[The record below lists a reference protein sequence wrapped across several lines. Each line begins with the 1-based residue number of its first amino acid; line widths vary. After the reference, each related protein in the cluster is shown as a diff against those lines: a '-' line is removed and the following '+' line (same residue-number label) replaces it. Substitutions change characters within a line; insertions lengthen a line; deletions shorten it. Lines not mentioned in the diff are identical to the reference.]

1 MSFSRSLLVIGAF
14 LAVPSAAG
22 AGGAPLQAAPGAQAP
37 TRAPQGP
44 PGTVTLSL
52 ADYDRLL
59 DRAENPAKRP
69 EAPPIPAIVARADL
83 RVRVTAARARGTFI
97 LDGEVFRAG
106 ATRVPLVEGAT
117 ILSAQLGSVSVPLVT
132 EGGITAALIDGP
144 RPFTIDL
151 TWGAALTPAPGR
163 ASLILPVPMAGS
175 AALSLDL
182 PGHPADVRIEPG
194 VIMRTTAA
202 GDETHVDA
210 TLVPGTRATLSW
222 SSRESA
228 APAAPREVRTIS
240 DVKTMLSVGE
250 AELRMTALVA
260 VTVLRGE
267 AERLEVRVPKGFS
280 VTGASGAALA
290 TTEERPGLLVLT
302 VQRPADRRHQFL
314 LSLERSLGDAGTI
327 ETPLVSVVGAERETG
342 EVAVEAAGTVDLT
355 ATETDVL
362 RRMDIREASAALRA
376 IARFPLL
383 AALRYHRR
391 GAEPPAVALE
401 LTRFPD
407 APVIAAVAERAV
419 VTTLATVEGRTL
431 TEISLTMR
439 NRAQP
444 FLRVELPQGAS
455 IVSAEVNGQASK
467 PAQGTD
473 GTRIPLLRPG
483 FRPVGAYNVSF
494 VYVQTTTPF
503 AKKGRA
509 ELTLPKMDVPVSLVE
524 WEMFLPDRYRVKR
537 FEGDALPVPVQA
549 AGGMVGGVVS
559 GIPVAPV
566 DTVVRPGARIVW
578 KSDAGGAG
586 GGIAHDRAAAKA
598 SATTL
603 DLIAQPGQLMGR
615 VVDAEGSV
623 LPGVTVR
630 VLREGGLVNE
640 AISDGAGWFL
650 MSDVPSGRLSVAALL
665 DGFRPATTEL
675 TFDASNARRLD
686 FQMSPGPASETVSVS
701 AADESNAESKVRSDV
716 PSAQAPSQNVF
727 NLQRRVAGVLPV
739 RIDVPRAGAAYRFV
753 RPLVFDEPTRGSFD
767 YRTK

>member
-1 MSFSRSLLVIGAF
+1 MLITRSLLLTVGCLTLGSPA
-14 LAVPSAAG
+14 S
-22 AGGAPLQAAPGAQAP
+22 AQAP
-37 TRAPQGP
+37 ARPPQGP

-52 ADYDRLL
+52 AAYDRLL
-59 DRAENPAKRP
+59 DRAESPVKGP
-69 EAPPIPAIVARADL
+69 EAPPIPAVVARADL
-83 RVRVTAARARGTFI
+83 RVRVTGARARGTFT

-106 ATRVPLVEGAT
+106 ATKVPLVEGAT
-117 ILSAQLGSVSVPLVT
+117 ILSAQLGSASVPLIT
-132 EGGITAALIDGP
+132 EGGMTAALIDGP
-144 RPFTIDL
+144 RSFTIEL
-151 TWGAALTPAPGR
+151 AWGAALAAAPGR
-163 ASLILPVPMAGS
+163 ASMTLPVPMAGS

-182 PGHPADVRIEPG
+182 PGHPADVRIDPG

-202 GDETHVDA
+202 GDVTHVDA

-222 SSRESA
+222 SSRESTIP
-228 APAAPREVRTIS
+228 PAAREVRTLS
-240 DVKTMLSVGE
+240 DVKTMLSVGD
-250 AELRMTALVA
+250 ADLRMTALVA
-260 VTVLRGE
+260 VTVLRGDP
-267 AERLEVRVPKGFS
+267 ERLEVRVPKGFS

-290 TTEERPGLLVLT
+290 TTVERPELLVLT

-314 LSLERSLGDAGTI
+314 LSLERSLGDTAAI
-327 ETPLVSVVGAERETG
+327 ETPLLSVVGAERETG

-355 ATETDVL
+355 AAETDVL

-391 GAEPPAVALE
+391 GVEPPAVALE

-444 FLRVELPQGAS
+444 FLRVELPQGAA
-455 IVSAEVNGQASK
+455 IVSAEVDGQVSK

-494 VYVQTTTPF
+494 VYMQTTTPF

-537 FEGDALPVPVQA
+537 FEGDALAVPAQA
-549 AGGMVGGVVS
+549 LGGMVGGVVS
-559 GIPVAPV
+559 GFPVAAPV
-566 DTVVRPGARIVW
+566 DTVVRPGARVLRD
-578 KSDAGGAG
+578 SNAAGAG
-586 GGIAHDRAAAKA
+586 GGTVHERAAAKA
-598 SATTL
+598 SATAV
-603 DLIAQPGQLMGR
+603 DLVAQAGQLMGR
-615 VVDAEGSV
+615 VVDAEGAV

-630 VLREGGLVNE
+630 VLQGGGVVNE

-650 MSDVPSGRLSVAALL
+650 MSGVPSGRLSVAAIL
-665 DGFRPATTEL
+665 DGFQPATTEL
-675 TFDASNARRLD
+675 TFDESNARRLD
-686 FQMSPGPASETVSVS
+686 FRMSPGPVTETVSVS
-701 AADESNAESKVRSDV
+701 AGDEIKAESHVRADV

-727 NLQRRVAGVLPV
+727 NLQRRIAGVLPV

-753 RPLVFDEPTRGSFD
+753 RPLVFDEATRVSFD

>member
-1 MSFSRSLLVIGAF
+1 MLITRSLLLTVGCLTLGSPA
-14 LAVPSAAG
+14 
-22 AGGAPLQAAPGAQAP
+22 GAQAP
-37 TRAPQGP
+37 ARPPQGP

-59 DRAENPAKRP
+59 DRAENPAKRA
-69 EAPPIPAIVARADL
+69 EAPPIPAVVARADL

-106 ATRVPLVEGAT
+106 ATKVPLVEGAT
-117 ILSAQLGSVSVPLVT
+117 ILSAQLGSVSVPLIT
-132 EGGITAALIDGP
+132 EGGITAALVDGP

-163 ASLILPVPMAGS
+163 ASLTLPVPMAGS

-194 VIMRTTAA
+194 VLMRTTAA

-228 APAAPREVRTIS
+228 APAAPHEVRTIS

-267 AERLEVRVPKGFS
+267 AERLEVRVPTGFS

-302 VQRPADRRHQFL
+302 LQRPADRRHQFL

-327 ETPLVSVVGAERETG
+327 DTPLVSVVGAERETG

-355 ATETDVL
+355 AAETDLL

-407 APVIAAVAERAV
+407 ASVIAAVAERAV

-444 FLRVELPQGAS
+444 FLRVALPQGAS
-455 IVSAEVNGQASK
+455 IVSAEVDGQASK

-537 FEGDALPVPVQA
+537 FEGDALPVPVLA
-549 AGGMVGGVVS
+549 PGGMVGGVVS
-559 GIPVAPV
+559 GLPELPVAAPV
-566 DTVVRPGARIVW
+566 DTVVRPGTRV
-578 KSDAGGAG
+578 GVGAG
-586 GGIAHDRAAAKA
+586 SGGGRGGGTYRAGAGARKKPV
-598 SATTL
+598 
-603 DLIAQPGQLMGR
+603 DLVAEAGQLMGR
-615 VVDAEGSV
+615 IVDAEGSV

-640 AISDGAGWFL
+640 VISDGAGWFL
-650 MSDVPSGRLSVAALL
+650 MSGVLSGRVSVTAILE
-665 DGFRPATTEL
+665 GFQAATTEL
-675 TFDASNARRLD
+675 TLDAANARRLD
-686 FQMSPGPASETVSVS
+686 FQLSPGPVSETVSVS
-701 AADESNAESKVRSDV
+701 AADDSKAESHARADV

-727 NLQRRVAGVLPV
+727 NLQRRIAGVLPV

-753 RPLVFDEPTRGSFD
+753 RPLVFDETTRVSFD
-767 YRTK
+767 YRSK